1 MEAKERTKK
10 YKTQSVHYFENAL
23 KFIAAGDAEK
33 ASEFLWG
40 SMAQALK
47 AVAGSRDIWLRSH
60 KDVRHYAM
68 ELARTLRDDNIRHAF
83 DYAQSLHS
91 NFYESGL
98 LLEDVAIAAE
108 DVKKVVAQLL
118 NFIPAEEDT

>member
-1 MEAKERTKK
+1 MEAKKRIKK

-60 KDVRHYAM
+60 KDVRNYAL
-68 ELARTLRDDNIRHAF
+68 ELARALHDESIRHAF

-108 DVKKVVAQLL
+108 DVKKVVAKLL
-118 NFIPAEEDT
+118 SYIPEEEVA

>member
-1 MEAKERTKK
+1 MEAKERIKK

-23 KFIAAGDAEK
+23 KFIEAGDAEK

-47 AVAGSRDIWLRSH
+47 AVAGSRDIWLKSH
-60 KDVRHYAM
+60 KDVRNYAM
-68 ELARTLRDDNIRHAF
+68 DLARTLQDDSIRHAF

-98 LLEDVAIAAE
+98 LLEDVAMAAE
-108 DVKKVVAQLL
+108 DVKKAVTKLL
-118 NFIPAEEDT
+118 EFIPEDKNN

>member
-1 MEAKERTKK
+1 LEAKERIKK

-47 AVAGSRDIWLRSH
+47 AVAGSRDIRLKSH
-60 KDVRHYAM
+60 KDVRNYAM

-108 DVKKVVAQLL
+108 DVKKVVVNLL
-118 NFIPAEEDT
+118 NLIPDEKDA